1 MYATG
6 SGVPQN
12 DEEAVTYFRMAAE
25 AGDSDAQASLGLAYL
40 AGRGVAK
47 DLQQAYFWLELAA
60 VKGEDIA
67 IKTRD
72 LAAKEMS
79 AEQIAEAKR
88 LAREWKQKAR

>member
-6 SGVPQN
+6 SGVQQ
-12 DEEAVTYFRMAAE
+12 DDKEAVKLFRMAAE

-47 DLQQAYFWLELAA
+47 DLQQSYFWLELAA

-72 LAAKEMS
+72 LVAKEMTP
-79 AEQIAEAKR
+79 AQIAEAKR
-88 LAREWKQKAR
+88 LAQEWKPK